1 MGVRMSKPGHG
12 GECPH
17 CLQLQREF
25 PRSDSSGV
33 VSGYPGHPENWSAQ
47 DWKYRPISYRV
58 YDGDT
63 ILDLVLDLGFNVRV
77 EIKTRLM
84 GINAP
89 EVRGSEKEK
98 GIETKNW
105 LVEKMKD
112 AQMRGNLFIQS
123 HTEQGKFGRWLIT
136 VWSGNTDLNKLM
148 VEEGY
153 AEFKQY

>member
-1 MGVRMSKPGHG
+1 MSKPGHG

-25 PRSDSSGV
+25 PCSDSSGV
-33 VSGYPGHPENWSAQ
+33 VSGYPGYPENWANQ

-63 ILDLVLDLGFNVRV
+63 ILDLVLDLGFNIRV

-89 EVRGSEKEK
+89 EVRGEEKQR
-98 GIETKNW
+98 GLHSKNW
-105 LVEKMKD
+105 LVEKMKE
-112 AQMRGNLFIQS
+112 AQVGQKLFIQS
-123 HTEQGKFGRWLIT
+123 HAEQGKFGRWLIT
-136 VWSGNTDLNKLM
+136 VWSGGVNLNKLM

-153 AEFKQY
+153 ARFKEY

>member
-25 PRSDSSGV
+25 PKSNSSGV
-33 VSGYPGHPENWSAQ
+33 VSGYPGYPENWSSQ

-89 EVRGSEKEK
+89 EVRGDEKEK
-98 GIETKNW
+98 GFQTKSW
-105 LVEKMKD
+105 LVQKMEE
-112 AQMRGNLFIQS
+112 AQIENKLFIQS

-136 VWSGNTDLNKLM
+136 VWSGNTNLNKLM

-153 AEFKQY
+153 AEFKRY